1 MQEVCALEPH
11 GAGLHTQEELT
22 LTPEVD
28 IKHIFA
34 GRKAACWHRVEEQ
47 RHQRSGREEGEKGWF
62 AHRPP
67 AAPGTELTLKQRL
80 RGCCVTSL

>member
-1 MQEVCALEPH
+1 MQEVCALGPH

-34 GRKAACWHRVEEQ
+34 GRKAACWHRA
-47 RHQRSGREEGEKGWF
+47 G
-62 AHRPP
+62 
-67 AAPGTELTLKQRL
+67 GTEAPAVRQ
-80 RGCCVTSL
+80 GGG